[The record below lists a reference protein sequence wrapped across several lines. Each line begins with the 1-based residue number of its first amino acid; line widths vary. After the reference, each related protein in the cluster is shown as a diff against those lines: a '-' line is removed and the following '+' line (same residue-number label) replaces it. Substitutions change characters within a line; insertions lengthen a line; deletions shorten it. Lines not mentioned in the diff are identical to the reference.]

1 MTSGLAISQWPP
13 NHAACARRDRNGR
26 TMASGLRLPEPPHRI
41 FDIVGLKLSPA
52 LDLGLISV
60 LRVFLEILTG
70 KLPRERLFFRK
81 LLSDEWVFHVSR
93 LPEGPRRNELAG

>member
-1 MTSGLAISQWPP
+1 MARPAWPERSRS
-13 NHAACARRDRNGR
+13 ARSSRQLSRFYHSINPDRVFG
-26 TMASGLRLPEPPHRI
+26 THTPHRI

-60 LRVFLEILTG
+60 LRVFLEIFTG
-70 KLPRERLFFRK
+70 ELSRERMRSGE

-93 LPEGPRRNELAG
+93 LPEGLRR